1 MTEAALRVGSV
12 EAMAALAIFAA
23 IALVPRARRAQDLGQ
38 ATLMRIALD
47 VVEHSGTRRFEG
59 VCPVVVGRS
68 SECDL
73 LVLDPE
79 VSRKHARFDA
89 QNGVVYVSDVGSSNG
104 TFLNERRL
112 DEAIEVRSGDII
124 DVGTTRLTFV
134 GGESWQ

>member
-12 EAMAALAIFAA
+12 EAMAALAFFAA

-38 ATLMRIALD
+38 ATLMRVALD

-112 DEAIEVRSGDII
+112 DEAIEVRPGDII
-124 DVGTTRLTFV
+124 DVGTTRLTFL
-134 GGESWQ
+134 GGDPWH

>member
-47 VVEHSGTRRFEG
+47 VVELSGTRRFEG
-59 VCPVVVGRS
+59 VCPVVLGRS

-124 DVGTTRLTFV
+124 DVGTTRLTFL
-134 GGESWQ
+134 GAEPWQ

>member
-1 MTEAALRVGSV
+1 MTDAALRVGSV
-12 EAMAALAIFAA
+12 EAMAALALFAA
-23 IALVPRARRAQDLGQ
+23 IALVPRARKAQDLGE

-47 VVEHSGTRRFEG
+47 VIEHSGTRRFEG
-59 VCPVVVGRS
+59 VCPVVAGRS

-112 DEAIEVRSGDII
+112 DEAIEVRPGDVI
-124 DVGTTRLTFV
+124 DIGTTRLAFV
-134 GGESWQ
+134 GREPWH

>member
-1 MTEAALRVGSV
+1 
-12 EAMAALAIFAA
+12 
-23 IALVPRARRAQDLGQ
+23 VPRARRAQDLGQ
-38 ATLMRIALD
+38 ATLMRVALD

-59 VCPVVVGRS
+59 VCPVMVGRS

-112 DEAIEVRSGDII
+112 DEAIEVRPGDII
-124 DVGTTRLTFV
+124 DVGTTRLTFL
-134 GGESWQ
+134 GGDPWH

>member
-12 EAMAALAIFAA
+12 EAMAAFALFAI
-23 IALVPRARRAQDLGQ
+23 IALVPRARRAQDLGE

-47 VVEHSGTRRFEG
+47 IVEQTGTRRFEA

-73 LVLDPE
+73 LILDPE
-79 VSRKHARFDA
+79 VSRRHARFDA
-89 QNGVVYVSDVGSSNG
+89 QNGIVYVSDVGSSNG

-112 DEAIEVRSGDII
+112 DDSIEVRPGDTI
-124 DVGTTRLTFV
+124 DVGTTRISFV
-134 GGESWQ
+134 GKEPWQ

>member
-1 MTEAALRVGSV
+1 MTDAALRVGSV
-12 EAMAALAIFAA
+12 EAMAALALFAA
-23 IALVPRARRAQDLGQ
+23 IALVPRARKVQDLGE

-47 VVEHSGTRRFEG
+47 LVEHGGTRRFEG

-89 QNGVVYVSDVGSSNG
+89 QNGVVYVSDLGSSNG
-104 TFLNERRL
+104 TFLNGRRL
-112 DEAIEVRSGDII
+112 DDAIEVRPGDAI

-134 GGESWQ
+134 GKEPWQ